1 MAALLLNGL
10 ACFLVLCLPFLVGSI
25 FRNKSLPITYLIGQI
40 VMWAVFQMIAVPM
53 INLRTSFTQLFW
65 IYTGVIAAFAITGL
79 VLRIRT
85 KIDKPEISVFLVI
98 AIAIILYQ
106 CSIYIFGMHLD
117 EDDARWIAEANDALV
132 KDRMLLFN
140 PATGEYIGRFVGE
153 MIKDVYS
160 PWSMYLAWMARI
172 TGIKAVILAHT
183 IYAPVLLILC
193 YLAYYEMGRQLFKGK
208 SERGIFLLMVSV
220 INMFFAGNVYTQSVF
235 TLTRIWQGK
244 AVVAAVII
252 PAVLTMILRIQN
264 GDRVSDWFMLA
275 ATGCAACLFSGMGI
289 AISLLTISVYGI
301 YTLICSTIRRIK
313 NKEIKHKWLGGLAR
327 LAICLLCI
335 APSVVYGLG
344 YLKLKG

>member
-1 MAALLLNGL
+1 MLLNGL
-10 ACFLVLCLPFLVGSI
+10 ACLLLFCMPFLVGSV
-25 FRNKSLPITYLIGQI
+25 FRNKSLPITYLAGQI

-53 INLRTSFTQLFW
+53 IHLRTSFSLLFW
-65 IYTGVIAAFAITGL
+65 IYTGVIVGIAAAGL
-79 VLRIRT
+79 LLRIRT
-85 KIDKPEISVFLVI
+85 KIDKPEISVFLII

-106 CSIYIFGMHLD
+106 CSVYIFGMHID

-132 KDRMLLFN
+132 KDKMLLFN

-160 PWSMYLAWMARI
+160 PWSMYLAWMSRI
-172 TGIKAVILAHT
+172 TGTRAVVLAHT
-183 IYAPVLLILC
+183 VYAPVLLILC

-208 SERGIFLLMVSV
+208 SERGIFLLMVSI

-264 GDRVSDWFMLA
+264 EDHILDWFMLA

-289 AISLLTISVYGI
+289 AISLLTISVYGV
-301 YTLICSTIRRIK
+301 YTLICSFVRRIR

-327 LAICLLCI
+327 LAVYLLSI